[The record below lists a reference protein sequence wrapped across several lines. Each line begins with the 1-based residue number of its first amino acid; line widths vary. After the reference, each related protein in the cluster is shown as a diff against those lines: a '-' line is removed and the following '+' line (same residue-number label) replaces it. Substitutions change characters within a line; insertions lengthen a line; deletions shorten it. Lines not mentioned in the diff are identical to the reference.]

1 MDQEQSSRRASI
13 PVFLDVLAMQ
23 SPRVRAALHRH
34 VEEGVPLVSQLREA
48 HAQLLREAD
57 ELMAVAGAA
66 PFADVPPW
74 PDGGGGD
81 DAVTEAQLLALV
93 AAADRREV
101 ARAQVTRRTEAH
113 SASVL
118 PRARDD

>member
-1 MDQEQSSRRASI
+1 MDQEQSTRRASI

-34 VEEGVPLVSQLREA
+34 VEEGVALIALLRDA
-48 HAQLLREAD
+48 HAELLREAD

-66 PFADVPPW
+66 PFADPPAW
-74 PDGGGGD
+74 PEGGAG

-93 AAADRREV
+93 AAADRREI
-101 ARAQVTRRTEAH
+101 ARTQVTRRTEVH

-118 PRARDD
+118 PRARDH